1 MKDAQIVREPNTGAS
16 RGFGFI
22 TYFDDKV
29 AKKLITDIQVTT
41 MNGRKVDI
49 RTAEP
54 KLSEKIAHIN
64 KTV

>member
-1 MKDAQIVREPNTGAS
+1 MREPNTGAS

-22 TYFDDKV
+22 TFFDEKI
-29 AKKLITDIQVTT
+29 ARRLITEIQVTN

-54 KLSEKIAHIN
+54 KVSEKIAHIN
-64 KTV
+64 KSV